1 MINIIINEWKGLFR
15 NKIFF
20 ILSLFFFISLIICSL
35 FGNIQNNEQ
44 NLAQKKAQEHI
55 RLQWDEMEPSNPHSA
70 AHYGT
75 YAFKPVSILNS
86 LDEGINSVTGNVLRL
101 EGHRQNNMVF
111 SEVSQSLQVSNFGKL
126 NPALIF
132 QIIIPLFLIFLSFN
146 SYALEKSSGR
156 IKLLLIQGVSLGR
169 IIFSKILSLWLI
181 AIFLLITTIIIQIVF
196 NKSQFDLDTLF
207 RLSLFFVSYSF
218 YFYVIV
224 GLTFIFSIVAKN
236 NTWALSL
243 TILIW
248 ISWTTFLPSVI
259 VNISDE
265 IIPLTTRI
273 EFNKSLSK
281 DRSKGIDGHNPRGDR
296 KEALENA
303 TLKKYNVE
311 KIEDLPVNFSGILMQ
326 ADEEYGNMVWDKHF
340 GNLCNQL
347 KAQKFFYQISGV
359 VNPFISLQ
367 NLSMGVS
374 GTDIH
379 HHIDFLNHAEKYRR
393 LFIKSLNDEY
403 AFGGSKTGERGWK
416 ATNDFFRSIKKFQ
429 YHPPNFYS
437 FHSKYIIDFLVL
449 SFWVLSIIT
458 IIYFITRKKL
468 VL

>member
-1 MINIIINEWKGLFR
+1 MKNIISNEWKGLFR

-20 ILSLFFFISLIICSL
+20 ILSLFFFISLIICTL

-44 NLAQKKAQEHI
+44 NLAQKKAQEYI
-55 RLQWDEMEPSNPHSA
+55 RSQWDEMEPSNPHSA
-70 AHYGT
+70 AHYGS

-86 LDEGINSVTGNVLRL
+86 LDEGVNSVTGNVLRL

-111 SEVSQSLQVSNFGKL
+111 SEVSQSLQVSKFGKL
-126 NPALIF
+126 KPALIF
-132 QIIIPLFLIFLSFN
+132 QFIIPLFLIFLSFN

-156 IKLLLIQGVSLGR
+156 IKLLLIQGVTLRR
-169 IIFSKILSLWLI
+169 IIFSKVLSLWLI
-181 AIFLLITTIIIQIVF
+181 AIVLLITTIIIQIAF

-218 YFYVIV
+218 YFYIIV

-243 TILIW
+243 TILTW
-248 ISWTTFLPSVI
+248 ISWTTFLPSII

-273 EFNKSLSK
+273 EFNKSLSV

-296 KEALENA
+296 KEALENS

-340 GNLCNQL
+340 GNLYNQL
-347 KAQKFFYQISGV
+347 KAQKSLYQISGLI
-359 VNPFISLQ
+359 NPFISLQ

-393 LFIKSLNDEY
+393 VFIKSLNDEY
-403 AFGGSKTGERGWK
+403 AFGGSKTGDRGWK
-416 ATNDFFRSIKKFQ
+416 ASNEFFRSIKEFRYKT
-429 YHPPNFYS
+429 PNFYS
-437 FHSKYIIDFLVL
+437 FYFKYIVDFLAL
-449 SFWVLSIIT
+449 LFWVLSIIT
-458 IIYFITRKKL
+458 IIYFVTRKN
-468 VL
+468 